1 MEIKELVGL
10 NLRRLRR
17 AKGLSQEE
25 LYAASGVS
33 QQFISEIENGSR
45 NPTIETLAIL
55 AQALKASVADLVAIP
70 DGVRQRPSRRKK
82 KAVLRI
88 KL

>member
-1 MEIKELVGL
+1 MEINELVGL
-10 NLRRLRR
+10 NVRRLRQ

-55 AQALKASVADLVAIP
+55 AQALKASVADLVTIP
-70 DGVRQRPSRRKK
+70 DGVKIRVPKRKK
-82 KAVLRI
+82 K
-88 KL
+88 K

>member
-1 MEIKELVGL
+1 MEIKELVGV
-10 NLRRLRR
+10 NLRRLRQ
-17 AKGLSQEE
+17 AKGFSQEE

-55 AQALKASVADLVAIP
+55 AQALQASVADLVTVP
-70 DGVRQRPSRRKK
+70 DGVRQRPSKRKK
-82 KAVLRI
+82 RA
-88 KL
+88 